1 MINYIKRSEIDDDK
15 YNLCIDKSF
24 QSKIFAFSWYLDI
37 VVDEWDALVIRD
49 YEAVMPIPWRKKYGI
64 KYVYPPFWILELGI
78 FSLTKNEIVDDFL
91 KQLFSKYKFV
101 ELRMNSFNKI
111 LNRKYIQKN
120 QFQTIS
126 LGNEY
131 KNLFKNYRK
140 DRKKDLNKAKRFNL
154 IEKWNDNPENLIHL
168 FRKNVGKRTHN
179 ILEKDYQ
186 KLYAIIDSCV
196 NKSFGEVLSI
206 YDESEK
212 LVASGFFLKHNKEIT
227 ILISSTDF
235 ENRNNGAN
243 TFLIE
248 RAICKYQKKYN
259 CFNFGGSSMKS
270 IANYFLSFGAENQQ
284 YDSIKRRLL

>member
-243 TFLIE
+243 TFLID